1 MLPLA
6 PDSVGAQ
13 LLVGASDFLS
23 RLSAEAITTARTV
36 KSLPSLWGWLVVMTT
51 ESLAKRTLLDAAW
64 RLAAAMLPAL
74 GVEWLVWRALRRP
87 CAALN
92 ALVPAGRRRGPPGTR
107 PNGTP
112 DVPPEDV
119 PLDEDV
125 PPEEVG
131 LARAEEGE
139 TEPPPR
145 RRISAWGL
153 LRRMPLVLARL
164 MLELLPIA
172 AFALVAHIVVGSGLG
187 GLRLIRLVLLA
198 VVDAYVICRIVLT
211 VARLLFAPAYP
222 RLRLVQIQDATAE

>member
-1 MLPLA
+1 MA

-36 KSLPSLWGWLVVMTT
+36 NSLPSLWGWLVVMTT
-51 ESLAKRTLLDAAW
+51 DPLAKRTLLDAAW

-107 PNGTP
+107 HERTP
-112 DVPPEDV
+112 DLPPEDV

-139 TEPPPR
+139 TSLRPVGG
-145 RRISAWGL
+145 SAWGL

-164 MLELLPIA
+164 VLELLPIA

-187 GLRLIRLVLLA
+187 GLA
-198 VVDAYVICRIVLT
+198 AD
-211 VARLLFAPAYP
+211 PAGASGGRG
-222 RLRLVQIQDATAE
+222 RLRRSAASF